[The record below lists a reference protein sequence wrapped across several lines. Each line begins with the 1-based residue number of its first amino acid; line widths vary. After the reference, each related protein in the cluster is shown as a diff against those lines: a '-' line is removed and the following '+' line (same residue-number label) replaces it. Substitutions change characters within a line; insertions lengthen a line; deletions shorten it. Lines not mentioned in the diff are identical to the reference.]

1 VAGTRPLRRSA
12 GSRYSGLTGSD
23 PEFDRR
29 LQQVLELMRSDS
41 HYVPGAADQVP
52 ADGLER
58 RLRRVGKLAEL
69 YGVYGGQCR

>member
-1 VAGTRPLRRSA
+1 
-12 GSRYSGLTGSD
+12 
-23 PEFDRR
+23 
-29 LQQVLELMRSDS
+29 MRSDS
-41 HYVPGAADQVP
+41 RYVPGVADQVP